1 MIPALLAK
9 ARHHLGCF
17 DESIV
22 PLLDGLHFH
31 TLCQQNSDDLE
42 ATVIAFEERFGKYL
56 TRKWLIWGIHHITAG
71 IMMSKA
77 DKNN

>member
-1 MIPALLAK
+1 MIPALRLK
-9 ARHHLGCF
+9 AGTTLDNF

-31 TLCQQNSDDLE
+31 TLCQNSDDLE

-56 TRKWLIWGIHHITAG
+56 MGMKWLNLGEDTI
-71 IMMSKA
+71 
-77 DKNN
+77 